1 MQQIFLL
8 KWLFCGF
15 IITLRCFAF
24 QASESLSQCGDTIE
38 NDPKE
43 TVDWTGLLTDLRD
56 SWQSPLYYL
65 EKRGYL
71 PPGNEN
77 LLEQK
82 LNELRGVKISE
93 HNIDEFGEKA
103 DENMEELPN
112 TFSASSS
119 VLSSAE
125 PGSIN
130 SVEDANSNRAIITYG
145 GQQQQPQDSDILFKE
160 FSVDMRPDADSDTES
175 DRESEDDLGS
185 LKNNMANAC
194 AKKPSTVTTKSK
206 SKSKL
211 KCKSKT
217 KPKSKPGFFQ
227 RLKESLSSIFKKPQS
242 ANSKDEQ
249 IKKPALSSDYAN
261 YFVKY
266 LAHRDMNTDANNL
279 SVNDLNSQ
287 YAGIKSSANSER
299 VGKGLH
305 RREYSGK
312 ELNSNSKVSTFSDL
326 SDKGISLQTLT
337 RNDFSAEK
345 FSDDETGKK
354 DSVLKEFPF
363 QDFNF
368 GDLNLKK
375 LSTKDIR
382 SNNKADDQFSD
393 LENFKSK
400 DEEVNKIVHSLAEQ
414 ESTAKDPLKNEKLEI
429 KGDSSLKE
437 LALPKDS
444 ENLLLEN
451 NKLIHEDYKDHNVKE
466 IVPTTAGKNI
476 EEVIGNEKNEISS
489 KNDVFNEL
497 TKSSFSMRRPDF
509 DVKNDIS
516 KPLSLKDVDFSFP
529 ELDSKSLASTSKDII
544 SKDDNFD
551 DFGNLGMPSFKMKVL
566 ESNAE
571 EIDAPTDSENSEFV
585 VNEDTPIDS
594 HVNEN
599 AESKSPGTS
608 LNTKNLNDRVK
619 SGLTEA
625 KQTKINGFVL
635 GDLSAISDKTN
646 LDLDRQF
653 TRQVLEKVLRSTVQE
668 RELNKQ

>member
-1 MQQIFLL
+1 MQQVFLL

-15 IITLRCFAF
+15 IITLRCLAF
-24 QASESLSQCGDTIE
+24 QASESLSQSGDTIE

-43 TVDWTGLLTDLRD
+43 TVDWTGLITDLRD

-65 EKRGYL
+65 KKRGYL

-82 LNELRGVKISE
+82 LNELRGIKINE
-93 HNIDEFGEKA
+93 HNFDEFGEKA

-112 TFSASSS
+112 AFSASSS

-125 PGSIN
+125 PGSID
-130 SVEDANSNRAIITYG
+130 SVEDANCNQAIITSG
-145 GQQQQPQDSDILFKE
+145 SQQQEPQDSTDILFKE
-160 FSVDMRPDADSDTES
+160 LSVDMRSDADSNTET
-175 DRESEDDLGS
+175 DRDSEEDLGS
-185 LKNNMANAC
+185 LKNNIANAC
-194 AKKPSTVTTKSK
+194 AKKPSTAATKSK

-227 RLKESLSSIFKKPQS
+227 RLKESFSSIFKKPQA
-242 ANSKDEQ
+242 ANSKEEQ

-279 SVNDLNSQ
+279 SVNDLNSR
-287 YAGIKSSANSER
+287 YVGIKSSRNSER

-305 RREYSGK
+305 RREY
-312 ELNSNSKVSTFSDL
+312 NSKDLNSKVSTCGDL
-326 SDKGISLQTLT
+326 SDKEISLQTK
-337 RNDFSAEK
+337 NDIAFEK
-345 FSDDETGKK
+345 FSDEATGKK

-414 ESTAKDPLKNEKLEI
+414 HSTAKDPFKNEKWET

-466 IVPTTAGKNI
+466 IVPIIAGKSI
-476 EEVIGNEKNEISS
+476 EEVIGNGKKEISS
-489 KNDVFNEL
+489 KNEVSNEL
-497 TKSSFSMRRPDF
+497 TASSFSMRRPNF
-509 DVKNDIS
+509 DAKDDTSKLLGLKNF
-516 KPLSLKDVDFSFP
+516 DFSFP
-529 ELDSKSLASTSKDII
+529 DLNLRSLASTSKDII
-544 SKDDNFD
+544 SKDNSFD
-551 DFGNLGMPSFKMKVL
+551 DFANLGMSSLKMKVL
-566 ESNAE
+566 ESDGE
-571 EIDAPTDSENSEFV
+571 EIDTPTDIESSGFAANEDISKESD
-585 VNEDTPIDS
+585 VNEYG
-594 HVNEN
+594 VR
-599 AESKSPGTS
+599 KSDDTS
-608 LNTKNLNDRVK
+608 LNIKSHNVRVAT
-619 SGLTEA
+619 GLAEA

-635 GDLSAISDKTN
+635 GDLSAISDKNN

-653 TRQVLEKVLRSTVQE
+653 TRQVLEKVMRSTVQE
-668 RELNKQ
+668 RELDKQ